1 MSFASILSLLHWHGI
16 HLRDE
21 VLYDGVYGV
30 YLSHIGPQKII
41 GHDLQPPRESLS
53 GALRG
58 LIQQVSEIG
67 GCYFGT

>member
-1 MSFASILSLLHWHGI
+1 MSFASILSLLHWHGM

-30 YLSHIGPQKII
+30 YLSQI
-41 GHDLQPPRESLS
+41 GHKKIFRYYLQPPRESLS

-58 LIQQVSEIG
+58 LIQHYSEIG
-67 GCYFGT
+67 GWYLVG